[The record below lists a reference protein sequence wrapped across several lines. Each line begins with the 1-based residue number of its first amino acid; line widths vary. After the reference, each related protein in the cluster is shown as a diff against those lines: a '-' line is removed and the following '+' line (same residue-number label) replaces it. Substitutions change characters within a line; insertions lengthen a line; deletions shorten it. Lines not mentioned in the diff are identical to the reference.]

1 MTLVNLSIYYTW
13 KTLNLLITS
22 NKFKISDPAWKDE
35 FNLPDGSC
43 SISDIQDYFE

>member
-1 MTLVNLSIYYTW
+1 MENIKSAY
-13 KTLNLLITS
+13 NN
-22 NKFKISDPAWKDE
+22 NKFKISDPTWNDE